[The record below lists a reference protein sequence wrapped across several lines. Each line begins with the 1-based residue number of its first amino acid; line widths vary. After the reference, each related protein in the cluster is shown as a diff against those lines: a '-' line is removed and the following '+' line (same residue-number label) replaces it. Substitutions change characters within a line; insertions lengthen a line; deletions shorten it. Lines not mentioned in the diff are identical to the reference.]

1 MKRRLLCWY
10 FYRLCEPGISVT
22 EYKKHAGKIKP
33 HFEFLFAV
41 ILYIIYKVT
50 NTKLFKKVIKKSSLL
65 KKEVPAEKNLM
76 SDFHRD
82 M

>member
-1 MKRRLLCWY
+1 M
-10 FYRLCEPGISVT
+10 CEPGISVT
-22 EYKKHAGKIKP
+22 EYKKHVGKIKP

-41 ILYIIYKVT
+41 ILYIIHDAQASCYKVT
-50 NTKLFKKVIKKSSLL
+50 NTKLLKKVIKKSSLL

-82 M
+82 MGGHF